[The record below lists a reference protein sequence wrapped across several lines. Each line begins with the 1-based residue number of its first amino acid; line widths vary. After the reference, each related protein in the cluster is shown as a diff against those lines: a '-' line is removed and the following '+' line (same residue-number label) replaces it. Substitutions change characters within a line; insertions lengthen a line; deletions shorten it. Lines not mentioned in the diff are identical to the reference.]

1 MKNSNTSNVNN
12 KALNDRAHEKEMK
25 RIEKA
30 QRQAYFRKNEEEL
43 VKYIKKLDVSD
54 KVNYHLL
61 SKALPGTPDR
71 IIKLTKQYKDKEYR
85 RVKRKYSYYFK

>member
-1 MKNSNTSNVNN
+1 MNNSNANN
-12 KALNDRAHEKEMK
+12 KVSNDRALKKEIR

-30 QRQAYFRKNEEEL
+30 QKQAYFRKNEEEL
-43 VKYIKKLDVSD
+43 VKYIKKLDVSE

-71 IIKLTKQYKDKEYR
+71 IRKLTKQYKDKEYR
-85 RVKRKYSYYFK
+85 RIKRKYSYYFK